1 MTQVTF
7 FGGIYMNIRQKN
19 EEKEKKFLSPYAA
32 LSCESKG
39 RDREEPQCDLRTVYQ
54 RDRDRIIHCKAF
66 RRLKH
71 KTQVFLAPMG
81 DHYRTRL
88 THTLEVSQIARTIAK
103 SLDLNED
110 LTEAIALGH
119 DLGHTPFGHAG
130 ERTLNKLCSKGFR
143 HYEQSIRVVEV
154 LENNGMG
161 LNLTKE
167 VRDGIINHRTS
178 GNPSTLEGKVVR
190 LSDKIAYINH
200 DIDDAIRGKIICEK
214 DIPKEYTDVLGNT
227 TKKRLDT
234 LVKDIVR
241 NSYGVNDILMSGEVQ
256 KAMMD
261 LRQYMFTS
269 VYTNPLAK
277 SEESKAYEMITL
289 LFEYYLKHIDEM
301 PDEFKYLINECG
313 EDEEQVVCDYIAG
326 MSDQYSVSTFQTIF
340 IPKSWKM

>member
-1 MTQVTF
+1 
-7 FGGIYMNIRQKN
+7 MNIRQKN
-19 EEKEKKFLSPYAA
+19 EEMEKKFLSPYAA

-154 LENNGMG
+154 LENNGRG

-277 SEESKAYEMITL
+277 SEESKAYEMMTL